1 MLLRLIL
8 RALEVEVPP
17 RPSDLQVHMI
27 VCSITELLTKIFF
40 TFVRRGST
48 QINKRGGYT

>member
-8 RALEVEVPP
+8 RALEVEVPS

-27 VCSITELLTKIFF
+27 MCSITELLTKIFH
-40 TFVRRGST
+40 TYE
-48 QINKRGGYT
+48 KRFHIDS